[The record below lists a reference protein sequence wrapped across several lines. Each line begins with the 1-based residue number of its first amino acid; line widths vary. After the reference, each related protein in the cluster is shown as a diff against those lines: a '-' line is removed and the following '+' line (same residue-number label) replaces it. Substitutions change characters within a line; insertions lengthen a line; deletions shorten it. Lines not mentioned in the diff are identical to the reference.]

1 MNKKTM
7 EPTLHA
13 YIALNVITDIK
24 FCSAYII
31 NNSIPKHLDLAK
43 RISTNIYNYILASKM
58 ECWAFWILQNLL
70 QAIEITFSSVNTL
83 AIKD

>member
-1 MNKKTM
+1 M

-43 RISTNIYNYILASKM
+43 RISTNIYKYILASKM
-58 ECWAFWILQNLL
+58 ECWAFWISHN
-70 QAIEITFSSVNTL
+70 
-83 AIKD
+83 